1 MTDKKEEEFWNFYCY
16 ECKWKG
22 VAQELEQDEALD
34 EFWCCP
40 ICHSTEIEDM
50 GWHRGNKKYT
60 GE

>member
-1 MTDKKEEEFWNFYCY
+1 MIHKKEEEFWNFYCY

-22 VAQELEQDEALD
+22 VAQELEQDESLD

-50 GWHRGNKKYT
+50 GWQLGNKKYT